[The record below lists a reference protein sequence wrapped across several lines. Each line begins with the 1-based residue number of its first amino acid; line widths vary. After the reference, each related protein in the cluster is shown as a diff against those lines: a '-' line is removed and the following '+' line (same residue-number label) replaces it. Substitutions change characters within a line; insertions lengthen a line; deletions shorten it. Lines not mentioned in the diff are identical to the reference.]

1 MDVYCDYKIES
12 IMDVGNKVT
21 VKGYFSE
28 GGYEMVEEVY
38 TYVPCNR
45 LGGFTIIFEHSPA
58 TEEEIRRELLRGLED
73 IKGEKI
79 IIDECL

>member
-1 MDVYCDYKIES
+1 MDIYCDYKIES
-12 IMDVGNKVT
+12 KMDSGNKVK

-28 GGYEMVEEVY
+28 GHYELVEEVY
-38 TYVPCNR
+38 TYLRTNR

-58 TEEEIRRELLRGLED
+58 TEEEIKRELLRGLED
-73 IKGEKI
+73 IKGERI